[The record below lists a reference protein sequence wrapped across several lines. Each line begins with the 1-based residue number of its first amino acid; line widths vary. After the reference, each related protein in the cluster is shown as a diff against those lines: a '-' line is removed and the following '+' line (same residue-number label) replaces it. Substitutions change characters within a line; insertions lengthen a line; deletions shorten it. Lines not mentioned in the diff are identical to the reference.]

1 MRKSSLSDLT
11 RLTLR
16 LDQGSTLI
24 YASLVKGLQE
34 SSAT

>member
-1 MRKSSLSDLT
+1 MFLLSDLT

-24 YASLVKGLQE
+24 YASFVKGQHE
-34 SSAT
+34 SGST